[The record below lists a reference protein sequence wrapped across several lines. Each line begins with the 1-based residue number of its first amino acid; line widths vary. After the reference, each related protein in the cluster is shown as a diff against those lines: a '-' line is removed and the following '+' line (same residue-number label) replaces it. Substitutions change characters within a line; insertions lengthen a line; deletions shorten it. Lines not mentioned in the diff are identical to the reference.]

1 METSDFLRNVPV
13 LAGLSHELLERLA
26 GEVREVRVRA
36 GDWVLREGEAAES
49 LFIVRGGRLDV
60 LTEGPREAVI
70 RVLRRGDVLGELA
83 LLHEGTRSVSARAP
97 RDAELLE
104 VRRRALEA
112 PIQDAPDLS

>member
-83 LLHEGTRSVSARAP
+83 LLREGTRSVSARA
-97 RDAELLE
+97 RRGAELL
-104 VRRRALEA
+104 ALGPGA
-112 PIQDAPDLS
+112 LGTLVQGAAG